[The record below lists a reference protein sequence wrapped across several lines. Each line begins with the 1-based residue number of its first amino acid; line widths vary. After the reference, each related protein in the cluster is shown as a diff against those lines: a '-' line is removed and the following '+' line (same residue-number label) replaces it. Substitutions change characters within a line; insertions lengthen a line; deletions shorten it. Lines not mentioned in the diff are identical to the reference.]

1 MSNQPIE
8 TAGGADIEVYYDGG
22 CPVCSREMQMLSK
35 RDSGGR
41 IRFLDIS
48 AEDFDSES
56 VRIPVE
62 NLMSRIHAR
71 LPDGRVVE
79 GVEVFRRL
87 YEAVGFRRIVA
98 LSRLRGISGLLDA
111 AYRVF
116 ANNRHRLN

>member
-1 MSNQPIE
+1 MSTQPIE
-8 TAGGADIEVYYDGG
+8 TAGSVDIEVYYDGG

-35 RDSGGR
+35 RDGCGR

-56 VRIPVE
+56 VRIPPE
-62 NLMSRIHAR
+62 TLMSRIHAR
-71 LPDGRVVE
+71 LPDGTVIE

-87 YEAVGFRRIVA
+87 YAAVGFRRIVA

-116 ANNRHRLN
+116 ANNRHRLT